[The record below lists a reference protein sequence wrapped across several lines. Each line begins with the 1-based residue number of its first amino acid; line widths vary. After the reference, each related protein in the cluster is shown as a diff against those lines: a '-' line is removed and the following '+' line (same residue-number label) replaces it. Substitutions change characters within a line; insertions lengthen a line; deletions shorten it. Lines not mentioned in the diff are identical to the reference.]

1 MRSRTP
7 LPPKRAR
14 AGRAWARLVVAL
26 CALVLV
32 VWPCD
37 HSLSERNSVR
47 LAADAVKEPLRG
59 LISMGAYK
67 FAPALGEPDNSLDT
81 VRQKSGLLQGIV
93 ILASWRSLEPTATS
107 GLADNNEID
116 QGLAN
121 VRKYNQDNPKT
132 PLAVKIRVW
141 GGFWAP
147 DWVMEDSG
155 GKVPVVH
162 TNFRGVAKDRTLGHV
177 WDDRYHLRWAHLQE
191 LLAAK
196 YDGDPLV
203 HEVAVTSCMMFTAE
217 PFSIDTRP
225 AAVDPLRKAGMTDA
239 NYKACLNRIVDDY
252 APWKTTRFETPLNPF
267 KATDSGKPVHD
278 VDFTLAWMADCRKR
292 AGDRCVFDN
301 HDLDVP
307 KKVNKDL
314 QTIYAAM
321 KSSGAEVEFQT
332 GGASPPDLG
341 AVIGYGVQQGATS
354 IELYQDYGGFTEVP
368 DDDLRKYA
376 AMLEHN

>member
-1 MRSRTP
+1 MR
-7 LPPKRAR
+7 
-14 AGRAWARLVVAL
+14 
-26 CALVLV
+26 ALVLTCLTMV
-32 VWPCD
+32 LATWPLD
-37 HSLSERNSVR
+37 HLLSPRHPVSLVS
-47 LAADAVKEPLRG
+47 DAVKEPLRG

-93 ILASWRSLEPTATS
+93 LLASWRSLEPTATS

-116 QGLAN
+116 QGLAE
-121 VRKYNQDNPKT
+121 VRKYNHDNPNT

-147 DWVMEDSG
+147 DWVIEDSG
-155 GKVPVVH
+155 GKIPVVH
-162 TNFRGVAKDRTLGHV
+162 TNFRGVAKSRTLGHV
-177 WDDRYHLRWAHLQE
+177 WDDKYHWHWAHLQE

-239 NYKACLNRIVDDY
+239 NYQACLDKIVDDY

-267 KATDSGKPVHD
+267 KDTDSGKPVHD
-278 VDFTLAWMADCRKR
+278 LDFTLAWMADCRKR

-307 KKVNKDL
+307 TKVDKDL

-321 KSSGAEVEFQT
+321 KKSGAEVEFQT

-341 AVIGYGVQQGATS
+341 AVIGYGVEMGATS
-354 IELYQDYGGFTEVP
+354 IELYQDYGGFTQVP

-376 AMLEHN
+376 GMLEHN

>member
-1 MRSRTP
+1 MRGTP
-7 LPPKRAR
+7 LPVAR
-14 AGRAWARLVVAL
+14 SSAGCRLARSVVAL
-26 CALVLV
+26 CALVLA
-32 VWPCD
+32 VWPSD
-37 HSLSERNSVR
+37 DPLSVR
-47 LAADAVKEPLRG
+47 LVTEAVKEPLRG

-67 FAPALGEPDNSLDT
+67 FAPVLGEPENSLDT
-81 VRQKSGLLQGIV
+81 VRQKDGLVQGIV

-121 VRKYNQDNPKT
+121 VRKYNQDNPNA

-147 DWVMEDSG
+147 DWVMQDSG
-155 GKVPVVH
+155 GKIPVVH

-225 AAVDPLRKAGMTDA
+225 AAVGPLRKAGMTDA
-239 NYKACLNRIVDDY
+239 NYKTCLNRIVDDY

-307 KKVNKDL
+307 AKVDNDL
-314 QTIYAAM
+314 RKIYAAM
-321 KSSGAEVEFQT
+321 KRSNAEVEFQT
-332 GGASPPDLG
+332 GGASPADLA
-341 AVIGYGVQQGATS
+341 AVIGYGVEMGATS
-354 IELYQDYGGFTEVP
+354 IELYQDYGGFTQVP

>member
-1 MRSRTP
+1 VV
-7 LPPKRAR
+7 RAVV
-14 AGRAWARLVVAL
+14 LVL
-26 CALVLV
+26 LTMVLV
-32 VWPCD
+32 VWPC
-37 HSLSERNSVR
+37 HRALSQRYSTR

-67 FAPALGEPDNSLDT
+67 FAPALGEPDNSSDT
-81 VRQKSGLLQGIV
+81 VRQKAGLLQGIV
-93 ILASWRSLEPTATS
+93 ILASWRSLEPSPTS

-116 QGLAN
+116 QGLSN
-121 VRKYNQDNPKT
+121 VRKYNQDYPNA

-147 DWVMEDSG
+147 DWVIEDSG
-155 GKVPVVH
+155 GKIPLVH

-177 WDDRYHLRWAHLQE
+177 WDDRYHLRWAHLQQ

-239 NYKACLNRIVDDY
+239 NYQACLNKIVDDY

-267 KATDSGKPVHD
+267 KDTDSGHPKHD
-278 VDFTLAWMADCRKR
+278 VNFTLGWMADCRKR

-307 KKVNKDL
+307 AKVDKDL
-314 QTIYAAM
+314 QTIYETM
-321 KSSGAEVEFQT
+321 KKSGAEVEFQT

-341 AVIGYGVQQGATS
+341 AVIGYGVSMGATS
-354 IELYQDYGGFTEVP
+354 IELYQDYGGFTQVP

-376 AMLEHN
+376 GMLEHN

>member
-1 MRSRTP
+1 MRSNCSI
-7 LPPKRAR
+7 L
-14 AGRAWARLVVAL
+14 L
-26 CALVLV
+26 ALVTTLLAFAA
-32 VWPCD
+32 PAG
-37 HSLSERNSVR
+37 LPEQRYPVR
-47 LAADAVKEPLRG
+47 LTDSAVKEPLRG

-67 FAPALGEPDNSLDT
+67 FAPVLGEPDNSLDT
-81 VRQKSGLLQGIV
+81 VRRKSGLLQGIV
-93 ILASWRSLEPTATS
+93 ILASWRSLVPTATS

-116 QGLAN
+116 QGLEA

-147 DWVMEDSG
+147 DWVMEASG

-162 TNFRGVAKDRTLGHV
+162 TNGQGKSKDRNLGHV
-177 WDDRYHLRWAHLQE
+177 WNDAYHKAWAHLQE

-217 PFSIDTRP
+217 PFSIDTHP
-225 AAVDPLRKAGMTDA
+225 GALDPLRKAGMTDA
-239 NYKACLNRIVDDY
+239 NYKACLNNIVDDY

-267 KATDSGKPVHD
+267 KDTDSGKPVHD
-278 VDFTLAWMADCRKR
+278 VNFTLSWMDDCRKR
-292 AGDRCVFDN
+292 AGERCVFDN

-307 KKVNKDL
+307 AKVDKDL

-321 KSSGAEVEFQT
+321 KRSGAEVEFQT
-332 GGASPPDLG
+332 GPASPPDLG
-341 AVIGYGVQQGATS
+341 GVIGYGVSNGATS
-354 IELYQDYGGFTEVP
+354 IELYQDYGGFTLVP
-368 DDDLRKYA
+368 DADLRKYS
-376 AMLEHN
+376 AMLINNH